1 MMIKE
6 LSLVNFRGISKI
18 TLPFLART
26 SAILGMNGVGKS
38 SVLDALAIA
47 LSSMTER
54 IVGQASKARD
64 VSPDDLKSAE
74 PYARIQVTADLGIY
88 ADKSQAPFNSI
99 GNTEPEQPRVHTFT
113 TWAIARNRKAGKY
126 AAERSSDLDQLNEHT
141 KLFYGRLHHA
151 ETNSLPTH
159 LPLAVYYDVHRA
171 VLDIPLRVREKL
183 KNTPREAYH
192 DALGHGGT
200 DFRGFFAWFR
210 DREDAENE
218 RIRDEPSY
226 VDRDLQAVRAAVE
239 SFTQFTDLRIRRK
252 PSLRMTVKKDN
263 TELNVLQ
270 LSDGEKCLLALVGD
284 LARRLSL
291 LNTDK
296 ENPLEGEGVV
306 LIDEIDLHLH
316 PKWQRSV
323 VASLER
329 TFPNC
334 QFIITTH
341 SPQVVGE
348 LPPESVLLLRDGV
361 FLGHAERSL
370 GLSSGEVLEELME
383 GKAKNV
389 DFQEKITR
397 IQRDIEDE
405 AYDDARSALNSLRQ
419 QFGALPEVLRLE
431 ESLEWFDP
439 TEKIDTAPI
448 DSGDAE

>member
-1 MMIKE
+1 MMLKE
-6 LSLVNFRGISKI
+6 IRLVNFRGIADI
-18 TLPFLART
+18 TLPFTRT
-26 SAILGMNGVGKS
+26 TTAILGVNGVGKS
-38 SVLDALAIA
+38 AVLDALAIA
-47 LSSMTER
+47 LSNMTER
-54 IVGQASKARD
+54 IAGQAAKARNI
-64 VSPDDLKSAE
+64 SPDDIKNDAAYS
-74 PYARIQVTADLGIY
+74 RIQVTADLGIHASTSQVA
-88 ADKSQAPFNSI
+88 AD
-99 GNTEPEQPRVHTFT
+99 GNGSGEPAQQPVHTLT
-113 TWAIARNRKAGKY
+113 TWAIARNRA
-126 AAERSSDLDQLNEHT
+126 AAEHPAERSSDLDQLNAHT
-141 KLFYGRLHHA
+141 RLFNSRMLLA
-151 ETNSLPTH
+151 ETNNQPTH

-171 VLDIPLRVREKL
+171 VLDVPLRVKEKL

-218 RIRDEPSY
+218 RIRDEADY

-239 SFTQFTDLRIRRK
+239 GFTQFTDLRIRRK
-252 PSLRMTVKKDN
+252 PSLRMTVKKN
-263 TELNVLQ
+263 ETELNVLQ

-296 ENPLEGEGVV
+296 DNPLDGEGVV

-348 LPPESVLLLRDGV
+348 LAPKAVLLLRDGK

-383 GKAKNV
+383 GEASNAEIASRLATIRV
-389 DFQEKITR
+389 SLEEDDITSAEAALSLVR
-397 IQRDIEDE
+397 QKVGDIPQVLELQ
-405 AYDDARSALNSLRQ
+405 ASINSLK
-419 QFGALPEVLRLE
+419 FLE
-431 ESLEWFDP
+431 DGE
-439 TEKIDTAPI
+439 A
-448 DSGDAE
+448 

>member
-1 MMIKE
+1 MMLKE
-6 LSLVNFRGISKI
+6 IQLVNFRGIASM
-18 TLPFLART
+18 TMPFTTRT
-26 SAILGMNGVGKS
+26 TAILGVNGVGKS
-38 SVLDALAIA
+38 AVLDALAIA
-47 LSSMTER
+47 LSNMTER
-54 IVGQASKARD
+54 IAGQAAKARD
-64 VSPDDLKSAE
+64 ISPDDIKSDAA
-74 PYARIQVTADLGIY
+74 YARIQVTADLDIY
-88 ADKSQAPFNSI
+88 TSTSQVAA
-99 GNTEPEQPRVHTFT
+99 TELGSDESAESRVHTLT
-113 TWAIARNRKAGKY
+113 SWAIARNRKAGKHPE
-126 AAERSSDLDQLNEHT
+126 ERSSDLDQLNAHT
-141 KLFYGRLHHA
+141 SLFNGRMLYSEA
-151 ETNSLPTH
+151 NNQPTH

-171 VLDIPLRVREKL
+171 VLDVPLRVKEKL

-239 SFTQFTDLRIRRK
+239 GFTQFTDLRIRRK
-252 PSLRMTVKKDN
+252 PSLRMTVKKN
-263 TELNVLQ
+263 KTELNVLQ

-296 ENPLEGEGVV
+296 ENPLDGEGVV

-323 VASLER
+323 VMSLER

-348 LPPESVLLLRDGV
+348 LPPEAVLLLRDGK
-361 FLGHAERSL
+361 FMGHAERSL

-383 GKAKNV
+383 GKASNV
-389 DFQEKITR
+389 EVASELDTIRSLLDLDDIAGAQE
-397 IQRDIEDE
+397 
-405 AYDDARSALNSLRQ
+405 ALSRLRQ
-419 QFGALPEVLRLE
+419 RVGDIPLVLELQASI
-431 ESLEWFDP
+431 ESLQWLED
-439 TEKIDTAPI
+439 
-448 DSGDAE
+448 GDA

>member
-1 MMIKE
+1 MMLQEIR
-6 LSLVNFRGISKI
+6 LVNFRGIADM
-18 TLPFLART
+18 TLPFT
-26 SAILGMNGVGKS
+26 TTTTAILGVNGVGKS

-47 LSSMTER
+47 LSNMTER
-54 IVGQASKARD
+54 IAGQAARARD
-64 VSPDDLKSAE
+64 ISPDDIKNDAA
-74 PYARIQVTADLGIY
+74 YARIQVTAELGI
-88 ADKSQAPFNSI
+88 DTP
-99 GNTEPEQPRVHTFT
+99 T
-113 TWAIARNRKAGKY
+113 TWAIARNRKAGKHP
-126 AAERSSDLDQLNEHT
+126 AERSSDLDQLNAHT
-141 KLFYGRLHHA
+141 RLFNGRMLYA
-151 ETNSLPTH
+151 EANHQPTH

-171 VLDIPLRVREKL
+171 VLDVPLRVREKL

-218 RIRDEPSY
+218 RIRDEPAY
-226 VDRDLQAVRAAVE
+226 VDRDLQAVRVAVE
-239 SFTQFTDLRIRRK
+239 AFTQFTDLRIRRK
-252 PSLRMTVKKDN
+252 PSLRMTVKKN
-263 TELNVLQ
+263 AAELNVLQ

-296 ENPLEGEGVV
+296 DNPLHGEGVV
-306 LIDEIDLHLH
+306 LVDEIDLHLH
-316 PKWQRSV
+316 PRWQRSV

-348 LPPESVLLLRDGV
+348 LPPEAVLLRRDGT

-383 GKAKNV
+383 GSARNRAVGQELAAIHTLLDADDISGAK
-389 DFQEKITR
+389 QLLALLREKVG
-397 IQRDIEDE
+397 DI
-405 AYDDARSALNSLRQ
+405 
-419 QFGALPEVLRLE
+419 PEVLELQA
-431 ESLEWFDP
+431 S
-439 TEKIDTAPI
+439 I
-448 DSGDAE
+448 DSLQWLEGGDA

>member
-1 MMIKE
+1 MLNEIR
-6 LSLVNFRGISKI
+6 LVNFRGIKEMALSFS
-18 TLPFLART
+18 TQT
-26 SAILGMNGVGKS
+26 TVILGVNGVGKS

-54 IVGQASKARD
+54 IAGQAAKARD
-64 VSPDDLKSAE
+64 ISPDDIKNDAS
-74 PYARIQVTADLGIY
+74 YARIEVKADLGM
-88 ADKSQAPFNSI
+88 
-99 GNTEPEQPRVHTFT
+99 NTPTS
-113 TWAIARNRKAGKY
+113 WAIARNRKGGKHPV
-126 AAERSSDLDQLNEHT
+126 ERSSELDQLNAHT
-141 KLFYGRLHHA
+141 GLLNSRMLFA
-151 ETNSLPTH
+151 ETNHQPLH

-171 VLDIPLRVREKL
+171 VLDVPLRVKEKL
-183 KNTPREAYH
+183 KNTPREAYY

-218 RIRDEPSY
+218 RIRDESNY
-226 VDRDLQAVRAAVE
+226 VDRDLQAVRTAVA

-252 PSLRMTVKKDN
+252 PSLRMTVKKN
-263 TELNVLQ
+263 QTELNVMQ

-291 LNTDK
+291 LNTDSI
-296 ENPLEGEGVV
+296 NPLEGEGIV

-323 VASLER
+323 VSSLER
-329 TFPNC
+329 TFPKC
-334 QFIITTH
+334 QFVITTH

-348 LPPESVLLLRDGV
+348 LRPDAVLLLRDGE

-383 GKAKNV
+383 GKARNV
-389 DFQEKITR
+389 HFQEKVRNIER
-397 IQRDIEDE
+397 AIEDE
-405 AYDDARSALNSLRQ
+405 AYSVARLELKSLRDL
-419 QFGALPEVLRLE
+419 FGTLPEVLRLE

-439 TEKIDTAPI
+439 TEKMEAVQTK
-448 DSGDAE
+448 SGDGE

>member
-1 MMIKE
+1 MMLKE
-6 LSLVNFRGISKI
+6 ISLVNFRGVESM
-18 TLPFLART
+18 TLPFTTRT
-26 SAILGMNGVGKS
+26 TAILGVNGVGKS

-47 LSSMTER
+47 LSNMTER
-54 IVGQASKARD
+54 IAGQAAKARD
-64 VSPDDLKSAE
+64 ISPDDIKNDAAF
-74 PYARIQVTADLGIY
+74 ARIQVTADLDIHTSTSQVAAAEVGSDGP
-88 ADKSQAPFNSI
+88 ADS
-99 GNTEPEQPRVHTFT
+99 RVHTPT
-113 TWAIARNRKAGKY
+113 TWAIARNRKAGKHPE
-126 AAERSSDLDQLNEHT
+126 ERSSDLDQLNAHT
-141 KLFYGRLHHA
+141 NLFNGRMLYA
-151 ETNSLPTH
+151 EANHQPTH

-171 VLDIPLRVREKL
+171 VLDVPLRVKEKL

-218 RIRDEPSY
+218 RIRDEPAY

-239 SFTQFTDLRIRRK
+239 GFTQFTDLRIRRK
-252 PSLRMTVKKDN
+252 PSLRMTVKKN
-263 TELNVLQ
+263 KTELNVLQ

-296 ENPLEGEGVV
+296 ENPLDGEGVV

-329 TFPNC
+329 TFPHC

-348 LPPESVLLLRDGV
+348 LVPEAVLLLRDGA
-361 FLGHAERSL
+361 FLGHADRSL
-370 GLSSGEVLEELME
+370 GLSSGEVLEELMD
-383 GKAKNV
+383 GRARNQG
-389 DFQEKITR
+389 FQRLVSEVER
-397 IQRDIEDE
+397 AIEDE
-405 AYDDARSALNSLRQ
+405 AYVVARSTLSRLRKSY
-419 QFGALPEVLRLE
+419 GVLPEVLRLE

-439 TEKIDTAPI
+439 TEKVDLPPPGEG
-448 DSGDAE
+448 SHE

>member
-1 MMIKE
+1 MMLKE
-6 LSLVNFRGISKI
+6 IRLVNFRGIADI
-18 TLPFLART
+18 TLPFTRT
-26 SAILGMNGVGKS
+26 TTAILGVNGVGKS
-38 SVLDALAIA
+38 AVLDALAIA
-47 LSSMTER
+47 LSNMTER
-54 IVGQASKARD
+54 IAGQAAKARNI
-64 VSPDDLKSAE
+64 SPDDIKNDAAYS
-74 PYARIQVTADLGIY
+74 RIQVTADLGIHASTSQVA
-88 ADKSQAPFNSI
+88 AD
-99 GNTEPEQPRVHTFT
+99 GNGSGEPAQQPVHTLT
-113 TWAIARNRKAGKY
+113 TWAIARNRA
-126 AAERSSDLDQLNEHT
+126 AAEHPAERSSDLDQLNAHT
-141 KLFYGRLHHA
+141 RLFNSRMLLA
-151 ETNSLPTH
+151 ETNNQPTH

-171 VLDIPLRVREKL
+171 VLDVPLRVKEKL

-218 RIRDEPSY
+218 RIRDEADY

-239 SFTQFTDLRIRRK
+239 GFTQFTDLRIRRK
-252 PSLRMTVKKDN
+252 PSLRMTVKKN
-263 TELNVLQ
+263 ETELNVLQ

-296 ENPLEGEGVV
+296 DNPLHGEGVV

-348 LPPESVLLLRDGV
+348 LAPKAVLLLRDGK

-383 GKAKNV
+383 GEASNAEIASRLATIRV
-389 DFQEKITR
+389 SLEEDDITSAENALSLVR
-397 IQRDIEDE
+397 QKVGDIPQVLELQ
-405 AYDDARSALNSLRQ
+405 ASINSLK
-419 QFGALPEVLRLE
+419 FLE
-431 ESLEWFDP
+431 DGE
-439 TEKIDTAPI
+439 A
-448 DSGDAE
+448 

>member
-1 MMIKE
+1 MMLQEIR
-6 LSLVNFRGISKI
+6 LVNFRGIADM
-18 TLPFLART
+18 TLPFT
-26 SAILGMNGVGKS
+26 TTTTAILGVNGVGKS

-47 LSSMTER
+47 LSNMTER
-54 IVGQASKARD
+54 IAGQAARARD
-64 VSPDDLKSAE
+64 ISPDDIKNDAA
-74 PYARIQVTADLGIY
+74 YARIQVTAELGV
-88 ADKSQAPFNSI
+88 DTP
-99 GNTEPEQPRVHTFT
+99 T
-113 TWAIARNRKAGKY
+113 TWAIARNRKAGKHP
-126 AAERSSDLDQLNEHT
+126 AERSSDLDQLNAHT
-141 KLFYGRLHHA
+141 SLFNGRMLYA
-151 ETNSLPTH
+151 EANHQPTH

-171 VLDIPLRVREKL
+171 VLDVPLRVREKL

-218 RIRDEPSY
+218 RIRDEATY
-226 VDRDLQAVRAAVE
+226 LDRDLQAVRAAVE
-239 SFTQFTDLRIRRK
+239 AFTQFTDLRIRRK
-252 PSLRMTVKKDN
+252 PSLRMTVKKN
-263 TELNVLQ
+263 AAELNVLQ

-296 ENPLEGEGVV
+296 ANPLHGEGVV

-316 PKWQRSV
+316 PRWQRSV

-348 LPPESVLLLRDGV
+348 LPPEAVLLLRDGK

-383 GKAKNV
+383 GSARNRAVGQELAAIHTLLDADDISGAK
-389 DFQEKITR
+389 QLLALLREKVG
-397 IQRDIEDE
+397 DI
-405 AYDDARSALNSLRQ
+405 
-419 QFGALPEVLRLE
+419 PEVLELQA
-431 ESLEWFDP
+431 S
-439 TEKIDTAPI
+439 I
-448 DSGDAE
+448 DSLQWLEGGDA

>member
-1 MMIKE
+1 MMLKE
-6 LSLVNFRGISKI
+6 IRLVNFRGIADI
-18 TLPFLART
+18 TLPFTRT
-26 SAILGMNGVGKS
+26 TTAILGVNGVGKS
-38 SVLDALAIA
+38 AVLDALAIA
-47 LSSMTER
+47 LSNMTER
-54 IVGQASKARD
+54 IAGQAAKARNI
-64 VSPDDLKSAE
+64 SPDDIKNDAAYS
-74 PYARIQVTADLGIY
+74 RIQVTADLGIHASTSQVA
-88 ADKSQAPFNSI
+88 AD
-99 GNTEPEQPRVHTFT
+99 GNGSGEPAQQPVHTLT
-113 TWAIARNRKAGKY
+113 TWAIARNRA
-126 AAERSSDLDQLNEHT
+126 AAEHPAERSSDLDQLNAHT
-141 KLFYGRLHHA
+141 RLFNSRMLLA
-151 ETNSLPTH
+151 ETNNQPTH

-171 VLDIPLRVREKL
+171 VLDVPLRVKEKL

-218 RIRDEPSY
+218 RIRDEPDY

-239 SFTQFTDLRIRRK
+239 GFTQFTDLRIRRK
-252 PSLRMTVKKDN
+252 PSLRMTVKKN
-263 TELNVLQ
+263 ETELNVLQ

-296 ENPLEGEGVV
+296 DNPLHGEGVV

-348 LPPESVLLLRDGV
+348 LAPKAVLLLRDGK

-383 GKAKNV
+383 GEASNAEIASRLATIRV
-389 DFQEKITR
+389 SLEEDDITSAEAALSLVR
-397 IQRDIEDE
+397 QKVGDIPQVLELQ
-405 AYDDARSALNSLRQ
+405 ASINSLK
-419 QFGALPEVLRLE
+419 FLE
-431 ESLEWFDP
+431 DGE
-439 TEKIDTAPI
+439 A
-448 DSGDAE
+448 

>member
-1 MMIKE
+1 MMLKE
-6 LSLVNFRGISKI
+6 IRLVNFRGIADI
-18 TLPFLART
+18 TLPFTRT
-26 SAILGMNGVGKS
+26 TTAILGVNGVGKS
-38 SVLDALAIA
+38 AVLDALAIA
-47 LSSMTER
+47 LSNMTER
-54 IVGQASKARD
+54 IAGQAAKARNI
-64 VSPDDLKSAE
+64 SPDDIKNDAAYS
-74 PYARIQVTADLGIY
+74 RIQVTVDLGIY
-88 ADKSQAPFNSI
+88 ASTSQVAVDEHGSAKPAQ
-99 GNTEPEQPRVHTFT
+99 QPVHTLT
-113 TWAIARNRKAGKY
+113 TWAIARNRA
-126 AAERSSDLDQLNEHT
+126 AAEHPAERSSDLDQLNAHT
-141 KLFYGRLHHA
+141 RLFNSRMLLA
-151 ETNSLPTH
+151 ETNNQPTH

-171 VLDIPLRVREKL
+171 VLDVPLRVKEKL

-218 RIRDEPSY
+218 RIRDEPDY

-239 SFTQFTDLRIRRK
+239 GFTQFTDLRIRRK
-252 PSLRMTVKKDN
+252 PSLRMTVKKN
-263 TELNVLQ
+263 ETELNVLQ

-296 ENPLEGEGVV
+296 DNPLHGEGVV

-348 LPPESVLLLRDGV
+348 LAPKAVLLLRDGK

-383 GKAKNV
+383 GEASNAEIASRLATIRV
-389 DFQEKITR
+389 SLEEDDITSAEAALSLVR
-397 IQRDIEDE
+397 QKVGDIPQVLELQ
-405 AYDDARSALNSLRQ
+405 ASINSLK
-419 QFGALPEVLRLE
+419 FLE
-431 ESLEWFDP
+431 DGE
-439 TEKIDTAPI
+439 A
-448 DSGDAE
+448 

>member
-1 MMIKE
+1 MMLKE
-6 LSLVNFRGISKI
+6 IRLVNFRGIADI
-18 TLPFLART
+18 TLPFTRT
-26 SAILGMNGVGKS
+26 TTAILGVNGVGKS
-38 SVLDALAIA
+38 AVLDALAIA
-47 LSSMTER
+47 LSNMTER
-54 IVGQASKARD
+54 IAGQAAKARNI
-64 VSPDDLKSAE
+64 SPDDIKNDAAYS
-74 PYARIQVTADLGIY
+74 RIQVTADLGIHASTSQVA
-88 ADKSQAPFNSI
+88 AD
-99 GNTEPEQPRVHTFT
+99 GNGSGEPAQQPVHTLT
-113 TWAIARNRKAGKY
+113 TWAIARNRA
-126 AAERSSDLDQLNEHT
+126 AAEHPAERSSDLDQLNAHT
-141 KLFYGRLHHA
+141 RLFNSRMLLA
-151 ETNSLPTH
+151 ETNNQPTH

-171 VLDIPLRVREKL
+171 VLDVPLRVKEKL

-218 RIRDEPSY
+218 RIRDEPDY

-239 SFTQFTDLRIRRK
+239 GFTQFTDLRIRRK
-252 PSLRMTVKKDN
+252 PSLRMTVKKN
-263 TELNVLQ
+263 ETELNVLQ

-296 ENPLEGEGVV
+296 DNPLHGEGVV

-348 LPPESVLLLRDGV
+348 LAPKAVLLLRDGK

-383 GKAKNV
+383 GEASNAEIASRLANIRV
-389 DFQEKITR
+389 SLEEDDITSAEAALSLVR
-397 IQRDIEDE
+397 QKVGDIPQVLELQ
-405 AYDDARSALNSLRQ
+405 ASINSLK
-419 QFGALPEVLRLE
+419 FLE
-431 ESLEWFDP
+431 DGE
-439 TEKIDTAPI
+439 A
-448 DSGDAE
+448 

>member
-1 MMIKE
+1 MMLKE
-6 LSLVNFRGISKI
+6 IRLVNFRGIASMV
-18 TLPFLART
+18 LPFATRT
-26 SAILGMNGVGKS
+26 TAILGVNGVGKS
-38 SVLDALAIA
+38 AVLDALAIA
-47 LSSMTER
+47 LSNMTER
-54 IVGQASKARD
+54 IAGQAAKARD
-64 VSPDDLKSAE
+64 ISPDDIKNDAA
-74 PYARIQVTADLGIY
+74 YARIQVTANLDIY
-88 ADKSQAPFNSI
+88 TSNSQVAVAEVGGNEHAAP
-99 GNTEPEQPRVHTFT
+99 PVHT
-113 TWAIARNRKAGKY
+113 TWAIARNRKAGKHPE
-126 AAERSSDLDQLNEHT
+126 ERSSDFDQLNAHT
-141 KLFYGRLHHA
+141 SLLNGLMLHA
-151 ETNSLPTH
+151 EANQQLTH

-171 VLDIPLRVREKL
+171 VLDVPLRVREKL

-218 RIRDEPSY
+218 RIRDESAY
-226 VDRDLQAVRAAVE
+226 VDRDLQAVRKAVE
-239 SFTQFTDLRIRRK
+239 GFTQFTDLRIRRK
-252 PSLRMTVKKDN
+252 PSLRMTVKKN
-263 TELNVLQ
+263 ATELNVLQ

-296 ENPLEGEGVV
+296 ENPLDGEGVV

-323 VASLER
+323 VTSLER

-348 LPPESVLLLRDGV
+348 LPPEAVLLLRDGK

-383 GKAKNV
+383 GKASNLEV
-389 DFQEKITR
+389 ASQLGTIRSMMDADDIAGAQEALSRLRQKV
-397 IQRDIEDE
+397 RDIP
-405 AYDDARSALNSLRQ
+405 Q
-419 QFGALPEVLRLE
+419 VLELQA
-431 ESLEWFDP
+431 S
-439 TEKIDTAPI
+439 I
-448 DSGDAE
+448 DSLQWLEDGNA

>member
-1 MMIKE
+1 MMLKE
-6 LSLVNFRGISKI
+6 IRLVNFRGIADI
-18 TLPFLART
+18 TLPFTRT
-26 SAILGMNGVGKS
+26 TTAILGVNGVGKS
-38 SVLDALAIA
+38 AVLDALAIA
-47 LSSMTER
+47 LSNMTER
-54 IVGQASKARD
+54 IAGQAAKARNI
-64 VSPDDLKSAE
+64 SPDDIKNDAAYS
-74 PYARIQVTADLGIY
+74 RIQVTADLGIHASTSQVA
-88 ADKSQAPFNSI
+88 AD
-99 GNTEPEQPRVHTFT
+99 GNGSGEPAQQPVHTLT
-113 TWAIARNRKAGKY
+113 TWAIARNRA
-126 AAERSSDLDQLNEHT
+126 AAEHPAERSSDLDQLNAHT
-141 KLFYGRLHHA
+141 RLFNSRMLLA
-151 ETNSLPTH
+151 ETNNQPTH

-171 VLDIPLRVREKL
+171 VLDVPLRVKEKL

-218 RIRDEPSY
+218 RIRDEADY

-239 SFTQFTDLRIRRK
+239 GFTQFTDLRIRRK
-252 PSLRMTVKKDN
+252 PSLRMTVKKN
-263 TELNVLQ
+263 ETELNVLQ

-296 ENPLEGEGVV
+296 DNPLHGEGVV

-348 LPPESVLLLRDGV
+348 LAPKAVLLLRDGK

-383 GKAKNV
+383 GEASNAEIASRLANIRV
-389 DFQEKITR
+389 SLDEDDITSAENALSLVR
-397 IQRDIEDE
+397 QKVGDIPQVLELQ
-405 AYDDARSALNSLRQ
+405 ASINSLK
-419 QFGALPEVLRLE
+419 FLE
-431 ESLEWFDP
+431 DGE
-439 TEKIDTAPI
+439 A
-448 DSGDAE
+448 

>member
-1 MMIKE
+1 MMLKE
-6 LSLVNFRGISKI
+6 IRLVNFRGIADI
-18 TLPFLART
+18 TLPFTRT
-26 SAILGMNGVGKS
+26 TTAILGVNGVGKS
-38 SVLDALAIA
+38 AVLDALAIA
-47 LSSMTER
+47 LSNMTER
-54 IVGQASKARD
+54 IAGQAAKARNI
-64 VSPDDLKSAE
+64 SPDDIKNDAAYS
-74 PYARIQVTADLGIY
+74 RIQVTADLGIHASTSQVA
-88 ADKSQAPFNSI
+88 AD
-99 GNTEPEQPRVHTFT
+99 GNGSGEPAQQPVHTLT
-113 TWAIARNRKAGKY
+113 TWAIARNRA
-126 AAERSSDLDQLNEHT
+126 AAEHPAERSSDLDQLNAHT
-141 KLFYGRLHHA
+141 RLFNSRMLLA
-151 ETNSLPTH
+151 ETNNQPTH

-171 VLDIPLRVREKL
+171 VLDVPLRVKEKL

-192 DALGHGGT
+192 DALGHGGA

-218 RIRDEPSY
+218 RIRDEADY

-239 SFTQFTDLRIRRK
+239 GFTQFTDLRIRRK
-252 PSLRMTVKKDN
+252 PSLRMTVKKN
-263 TELNVLQ
+263 ETELNVLQ

-296 ENPLEGEGVV
+296 DNPLHGEGVV

-348 LPPESVLLLRDGV
+348 LAPKAVLLLRDGK

-383 GKAKNV
+383 GEASNAEIASRLANIRV
-389 DFQEKITR
+389 SLEEDDITSAENALSLVR
-397 IQRDIEDE
+397 QKVGDIPQVLELQ
-405 AYDDARSALNSLRQ
+405 ASINSLK
-419 QFGALPEVLRLE
+419 FLE
-431 ESLEWFDP
+431 DGE
-439 TEKIDTAPI
+439 A
-448 DSGDAE
+448 

>member
-1 MMIKE
+1 MMLKE
-6 LSLVNFRGISKI
+6 IRLVNFRGIADI
-18 TLPFLART
+18 TLPFTRT
-26 SAILGMNGVGKS
+26 TTAILGVNGVGKS
-38 SVLDALAIA
+38 AVLDALAIA
-47 LSSMTER
+47 LSNMTER
-54 IVGQASKARD
+54 IAGQAAKARNI
-64 VSPDDLKSAE
+64 SPDDIKNDAAYS
-74 PYARIQVTADLGIY
+74 RIQVTADLGIHASTSQVA
-88 ADKSQAPFNSI
+88 AD
-99 GNTEPEQPRVHTFT
+99 GNGSGEPAQQPVHTLT
-113 TWAIARNRKAGKY
+113 TWAIARNRA
-126 AAERSSDLDQLNEHT
+126 AAEHPAERSSDLDQLNAHT
-141 KLFYGRLHHA
+141 RLFNSRMLLA
-151 ETNSLPTH
+151 ETNNQPTH

-171 VLDIPLRVREKL
+171 VLDVPLRVKEKL

-218 RIRDEPSY
+218 RIRDEPDY

-239 SFTQFTDLRIRRK
+239 GFTQFTDLRIRRK
-252 PSLRMTVKKDN
+252 PSLRMTVKKN
-263 TELNVLQ
+263 ETELNVLQ

-296 ENPLEGEGVV
+296 DNPLDGEGVV

-348 LPPESVLLLRDGV
+348 LAPKAVLLLRDGK

-383 GKAKNV
+383 GEASNAEIASRLATIRV
-389 DFQEKITR
+389 SLEEDDITSAEAALSLVR
-397 IQRDIEDE
+397 QKVGDIPQVLELQ
-405 AYDDARSALNSLRQ
+405 ASINSLK
-419 QFGALPEVLRLE
+419 FLE
-431 ESLEWFDP
+431 DGE
-439 TEKIDTAPI
+439 A
-448 DSGDAE
+448 